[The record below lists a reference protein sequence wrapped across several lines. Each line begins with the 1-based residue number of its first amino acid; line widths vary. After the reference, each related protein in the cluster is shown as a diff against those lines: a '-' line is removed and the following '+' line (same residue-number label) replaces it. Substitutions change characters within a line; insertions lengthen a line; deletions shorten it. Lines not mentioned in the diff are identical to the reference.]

1 MKGVKDL
8 HKEML
13 NVQLQLSILKSKK
26 MKSELDVKEIFVLNR
41 YYDCLVLDY
50 MAETN

>member
-13 NVQLQLSILKSKK
+13 NVQMQLSLLKSKVRK
-26 MKSELDVKEIFVLNR
+26 NEADSKEIFVLSR
-41 YYDCLVLDY
+41 YFECLELEY
-50 MAETN
+50 ILEPK

>member
-13 NVQLQLSILKSKK
+13 NVQMQLSFLKSKRRK
-26 MKSELDVKEIFVLNR
+26 TEADSKEIFVLSR
-41 YYDCLVLDY
+41 YFECLELEYVL
-50 MAETN
+50 EPK

>member
-13 NVQLQLSILKSKK
+13 NVQMQLSLLKGKVRKTSA
-26 MKSELDVKEIFVLNR
+26 DTKEIFILTR
-41 YYDCLVLDY
+41 YFECLELEY
-50 MAETN
+50 ILEPK

>member
-13 NVQLQLSILKSKK
+13 NVQMQLSILKSKK
-26 MKSELDVKEIFVLNR
+26 MKSEMDAKEIFVLNR

-50 MAETN
+50 MSESH